1 MASDVVR
8 VRLHLRQVRV
18 LAVAV
23 DTPSELVVEV
33 GSAVRRP
40 GCPACGFCC
49 ARVHD
54 IRRREIRDLEV
65 SGRHTTLVWMRR
77 RFSWGNCGERFLEDR
92 PAFER
97 RLARRLV
104 ADAEVMTISAAA
116 RRHGLGWHLVVAL
129 VESWSDLVAGHRRS
143 RRWRVLLVDEA
154 SMRRRHRYVSVIV
167 NGDTGR
173 ALAMVEHRSAAALS
187 GFFIAQRRRWCRGVQ
202 VVATDGSGACRSAI
216 DARLGHARHVLERF
230 HVIRWFSAGLTQ
242 ARRDIQRRR
251 PPGAKP
257 VFEPEV
263 FRARFALLR
272 RADTLTDA
280 DRARL
285 EGLFDA
291 RPRLRS
297 GWQALQELHGPYLA
311 GDHHSALETL
321 GRFRDPYETAEL
333 PELHDIVDTSIARSD
348 EILAQHHT
356 DRASNGRIEGTNNPL
371 QVLRRTAHGFTNPT
385 NFEARGL
392 LTTRPAHRCQQPLI
406 PRLREGPCNPSALS
420 SYQQHYILGIRG
432 SANVSDRYAARRQR
446 VDYPL
451 WSVS

>member
-8 VRLHLRQVRV
+8 VRLHLRRVRV
-18 LAVAV
+18 FAVAV

-92 PAFER
+92 PAFEG

-104 ADAEVMTISAAA
+104 ADAEVMTTSAAA
-116 RRHGLGWHLVVAL
+116 RCHGLGWHLVVAL
-129 VESWSDLVAGHRRS
+129 VESWSDLVVEHRRS

-291 RPRLRS
+291 RPRLR
-297 GWQALQELHGPYLA
+297 
-311 GDHHSALETL
+311 
-321 GRFRDPYETAEL
+321 
-333 PELHDIVDTSIARSD
+333 
-348 EILAQHHT
+348 
-356 DRASNGRIEGTNNPL
+356 
-371 QVLRRTAHGFTNPT
+371 
-385 NFEARGL
+385 
-392 LTTRPAHRCQQPLI
+392 
-406 PRLREGPCNPSALS
+406 
-420 SYQQHYILGIRG
+420 
-432 SANVSDRYAARRQR
+432 
-446 VDYPL
+446 
-451 WSVS
+451 